1 MIKFELKTPQPGV
14 VFYGNRQRNRQSGTT
29 AVILNIQAD
38 AGVKEVRFTSIKGC
52 SQIKIDLST
61 DSFCPD
67 TETLYIGSDVTNIR
81 IKNNMFPKVTKVV
94 SDSKHFLSGNVLVEV
109 FEDRTYR
116 LKNTFC
122 KMMNGGNIDMKKV
135 NWINDNAFEDCWSAN
150 ITNIEKTVRCDYKAF
165 FSYNGINL
173 LPVVDG
179 AHMMGNIM
187 MTVSNTIPACTTA
200 INRYIDF
207 SGRNVKLTNP
217 GIVNDIY
224 TAHMPKRIYVDNEGI
239 ISPDE
244 IYTAGNTSIENID
257 INPKNKY
264 YTSIDGIVYT
274 ADKKTLIRCPVGKSG
289 KVVIPDGV
297 TTIGRHAFRS
307 CKISEV
313 VIPDSVTEIGISAF
327 TESHIQD
334 FTLGKGMTYI
344 GKYMFSTCK
353 NIKHIHIPSHIKEIM
368 SSAFSAC
375 NAEDIV
381 LDEGV
386 ERIGLNAFEVSTA
399 NDTKITLPPSVKMIG
414 NGALRNI
421 KNVTLTDKIP
431 SGFFTSLYTSD
442 SGADI
447 HVNIGG
453 KQYVLPSQSR
463 FQEIDD
469 YVSFLPINDRLLWQ
483 QYMYINDSD
492 IMKRYKFIM
501 RAYKAV
507 NGDIEEQSKKEMLDM
522 LRDNQKYIINNCCE
536 YKYKA
541 EYFIF
546 MLSLDICTK
555 QTIEKIISFADKTEG
570 LSLKAYALDALNRI
584 DTKTDFEI

>member
-1 MIKFELKTPQPGV
+1 MTKLELKIPQPGV
-14 VFYGNRQRNRQSGTT
+14 TFYGNRRLTT
-29 AVILNIQAD
+29 VTILDIKVED
-38 AGVKEVRFTSIKGC
+38 GVKEVFFESLKDCDAIEV
-52 SQIKIDLST
+52 KIQSDCR
-61 DSFCPD
+61 CPSV
-67 TETLYIGSDVTNIR
+67 ERLYISENVRNIS
-81 IKNNMFPKVTKVV
+81 ISNNTFPNVNRVN
-94 SDSKHFLSGNVLVEV
+94 SDSKYFLSGNVLIEHYDVQ
-109 FEDRTYR
+109 DIYI

-122 KMMNGGNIDMKKV
+122 KKKGENIDLKNV
-135 NWINDNAFEDCWSAN
+135 NRIKDYAFVNCCSGN
-150 ITNIEKTVRCDYKAF
+150 VTNVSEQILCDYKAF
-165 FSYNGINL
+165 YQYKGIYQ

-217 GIVNDIY
+217 GIVSNIY
-224 TAHMPKRIYVDNEGI
+224 PAHMPKRIYVDNERI

-399 NDTKITLPPSVKMIG
+399 NDTKIILPSSVKMIG
-414 NGALRNI
+414 DGALRNI
-421 KNVTLTDKIP
+421 KNVTLTNKIP
-431 SGFFTSLYTSD
+431 PGFFMSLDTYE

-447 HVNIGG
+447 YVKIRG
-453 KQYVLPSQSR
+453 KQYILPSQSH
-463 FQEIDD
+463 FQTIDD
-469 YVSFLPINDRLLWQ
+469 YVMSLPFDDQILWRQ
-483 QYMYINDSD
+483 FKYITEP
-492 IMKRYKFIM
+492 MERYEFIM

-507 NGDIEEQSKKEMLDM
+507 DGDIEEQSKKEMLDM
-522 LRDNQKYIINNCCE
+522 LRDNQKYIINNCCTYRYE
-536 YKYKA
+536 A

-546 MLSLDICTK
+546 MLSLDICTR

-570 LSLKAYALDALNRI
+570 LSLKAYALDALNRM

>member
-1 MIKFELKTPQPGV
+1 MTKLELKIPQPGV
-14 VFYGNRQRNRQSGTT
+14 TFYGNRRLTT
-29 AVILNIQAD
+29 VTILDIKVED
-38 AGVKEVRFTSIKGC
+38 GVKEVFFESLKDCDAIEV
-52 SQIKIDLST
+52 KIQSDCR
-61 DSFCPD
+61 CPSV
-67 TETLYIGSDVTNIR
+67 ERLYISENVRNIS
-81 IKNNMFPKVTKVV
+81 ISNNTFPNVNRVN
-94 SDSKHFLSGNVLVEV
+94 SDSKYFLSGNVLIEHYDVQ
-109 FEDRTYR
+109 DIYI

-122 KMMNGGNIDMKKV
+122 KKKGENIDLKNV
-135 NWINDNAFEDCWSAN
+135 NRIKDYAFVNCCSGN
-150 ITNIEKTVRCDYKAF
+150 VTNVSEQILCDYKAF
-165 FSYNGINL
+165 YQYKGIYQ

-217 GIVNDIY
+217 GIVSNIY
-224 TAHMPKRIYVDNEGI
+224 PAHMPKRIYVDNERI

-399 NDTKITLPPSVKMIG
+399 NDTKIILPSSVKMIG
-414 NGALRNI
+414 DGALRNI
-421 KNVTLTDKIP
+421 KNVTLTNKIP
-431 SGFFTSLYTSD
+431 PGFFISLDTYE

-447 HVNIGG
+447 YVKIRG
-453 KQYVLPSQSR
+453 KQYILPSQSH
-463 FQEIDD
+463 FQTIDD
-469 YVSFLPINDRLLWQ
+469 YVMSLPFDDQILWRQ
-483 QYMYINDSD
+483 FKYITEP
-492 IMKRYKFIM
+492 MERYEFIM

-507 NGDIEEQSKKEMLDM
+507 DGDIEEQSKKEMLDM
-522 LRDNQKYIINNCCE
+522 LRDNQEYIINNYC
-536 YKYKA
+536 KYRYDV
-541 EYFIF
+541 EDFIF

-570 LSLKAYALDALNRI
+570 LSLKAYALDALNRM

>member
-1 MIKFELKTPQPGV
+1 MTKLELKIPQPGV
-14 VFYGNRQRNRQSGTT
+14 TFYGNRRLTT
-29 AVILNIQAD
+29 VTILDIKVD
-38 AGVKEVRFTSIKGC
+38 DGVKEVFFEGLKDCDAIEV
-52 SQIKIDLST
+52 KIQSDCR
-61 DSFCPD
+61 CPSV
-67 TETLYIGSDVTNIR
+67 ERLYISENVRNIS
-81 IKNNMFPKVTKVV
+81 ISNNTFPNVNRVN
-94 SDSKHFLSGNVLVEV
+94 SDSKYFLSGNVLIEHYDVQ
-109 FEDRTYR
+109 DIYI

-122 KMMNGGNIDMKKV
+122 KKKGENIDLKNV
-135 NWINDNAFEDCWSAN
+135 NRIKDYAFMNCCSDNV
-150 ITNIEKTVRCDYKAF
+150 TNIGKTVRCDYKAF
-165 FSYNGINL
+165 FNYNGINL

-217 GIVNDIY
+217 GIVSNIY
-224 TAHMPKRIYVDNEGI
+224 PAHMPKRIYVDNERI

-399 NDTKITLPPSVKMIG
+399 NDTKIILPSSVKMIG
-414 NGALRNI
+414 DGALRNI
-421 KNVTLTDKIP
+421 KNVTLTNKIP
-431 SGFFTSLYTSD
+431 PGFFMSLDTYE

-447 HVNIGG
+447 YVKIRG
-453 KQYVLPSQSR
+453 KQYILPSQSH
-463 FQEIDD
+463 FQTIDD
-469 YVSFLPINDRLLWQ
+469 YVMSLPFDDQILWRQ
-483 QYMYINDSD
+483 FKYITEP
-492 IMKRYKFIM
+492 MERYEFIM

-507 NGDIEEQSKKEMLDM
+507 DGDIEEQSKKEMLDM
-522 LRDNQKYIINNCCE
+522 LRDNQEYIINNYC
-536 YKYKA
+536 KYRYDV
-541 EYFIF
+541 EDFIF

-555 QTIEKIISFADKTEG
+555 QTIEKIISLADKTEG
-570 LSLKAYALDALNRI
+570 LSLKAYALDALNRM

>member
-1 MIKFELKTPQPGV
+1 MTKLELKIPQPGV
-14 VFYGNRQRNRQSGTT
+14 TFYGNRRLTT
-29 AVILNIQAD
+29 VTILDIKVD
-38 AGVKEVRFTSIKGC
+38 DGVKEVFFEGLKDCDAIEV
-52 SQIKIDLST
+52 KIQSDCR
-61 DSFCPD
+61 CPSV
-67 TETLYIGSDVTNIR
+67 ERLYISENVRNIS
-81 IKNNMFPKVTKVV
+81 ISNNTFPNVNRVN
-94 SDSKHFLSGNVLVEV
+94 SDSKYFLSGNVLIEHYDVQ
-109 FEDRTYR
+109 DIYI

-122 KMMNGGNIDMKKV
+122 KKKGENIDLKNV
-135 NWINDNAFEDCWSAN
+135 NRIKDYAFVNCCSGN
-150 ITNIEKTVRCDYKAF
+150 ITNIEKTIRCDYKAF
-165 FSYNGINL
+165 SNYNGINL

-217 GIVNDIY
+217 GIVSNIY
-224 TAHMPKRIYVDNEGI
+224 PAHMPKRIYVDNERI

-381 LDEGV
+381 LNEGV

-399 NDTKITLPPSVKMIG
+399 NDTKIILPSSVKMIG
-414 NGALRNI
+414 DGALRNI
-421 KNVTLTDKIP
+421 KNVTLTNKIP
-431 SGFFTSLYTSD
+431 PGFFMSLDTYE

-447 HVNIGG
+447 YVKIRG
-453 KQYVLPSQSR
+453 KQYILPSQSH
-463 FQEIDD
+463 FQTIDD
-469 YVSFLPINDRLLWQ
+469 YVMSLPFDDQILWRQ
-483 QYMYINDSD
+483 FKYITEP
-492 IMKRYKFIM
+492 MERYEFIM

-507 NGDIEEQSKKEMLDM
+507 DGDIEEQSKKEMLDM
-522 LRDNQKYIINNCCE
+522 LRDNQEYIINNYC
-536 YKYKA
+536 KYRYDV
-541 EYFIF
+541 EDFIF

-570 LSLKAYALDALNRI
+570 LSLKAYALDALNRM

>member
-1 MIKFELKTPQPGV
+1 MTKLELKIPQPGV
-14 VFYGNRQRNRQSGTT
+14 TFYGNRRLTT
-29 AVILNIQAD
+29 VTILDIKVD
-38 AGVKEVRFTSIKGC
+38 DGVKEVFFEGLKDCDTIEV
-52 SQIKIDLST
+52 KIQSDCR
-61 DSFCPD
+61 CPSV
-67 TETLYIGSDVTNIR
+67 ERLYISENVRNIS
-81 IKNNMFPKVTKVV
+81 ISNNTFPNVNRVN
-94 SDSKHFLSGNVLVEV
+94 SDSKYFLSGNVLIEHYDVQ
-109 FEDRTYR
+109 DIYI

-122 KMMNGGNIDMKKV
+122 KKKGENIDLKNV
-135 NWINDNAFEDCWSAN
+135 NRIKDYAFVNCCSGN
-150 ITNIEKTVRCDYKAF
+150 VTNVSEQILCDYKAF
-165 FSYNGINL
+165 YQYKGIYQ

-217 GIVNDIY
+217 GIVSNIY
-224 TAHMPKRIYVDNEGI
+224 PAHMPKRIYVDNERI

-399 NDTKITLPPSVKMIG
+399 NDTKIILPSSVKMIG
-414 NGALRNI
+414 DGALRNI
-421 KNVTLTDKIP
+421 KNVTLTNKIP
-431 SGFFTSLYTSD
+431 PGFFMSLDTYE

-447 HVNIGG
+447 YVKIRG
-453 KQYVLPSQSR
+453 KQYILPSQSH
-463 FQEIDD
+463 FQTIDD
-469 YVSFLPINDRLLWQ
+469 YVMSLPFDDQILWRQ
-483 QYMYINDSD
+483 FKYITEP
-492 IMKRYKFIM
+492 MERYEFIM

-507 NGDIEEQSKKEMLDM
+507 DGDIEEQSKKEMLDM

-570 LSLKAYALDALNRI
+570 LSLKAYALDALNRM

>member
-1 MIKFELKTPQPGV
+1 MTKLELKIPQPGV
-14 VFYGNRQRNRQSGTT
+14 TFYDNRRLTT
-29 AVILNIQAD
+29 VTILDIKVD
-38 AGVKEVRFTSIKGC
+38 DGVKEVSFEGLKDCDVIEV
-52 SQIKIDLST
+52 KIQSDCR
-61 DSFCPD
+61 CPNV
-67 TETLYIGSDVTNIR
+67 ERLYISENVRNIS
-81 IKNNMFPKVTKVV
+81 ISNNTFPNVNRVN
-94 SDSKHFLSGNVLVEV
+94 SDSKYFLSGNVLIEHYDVQ
-109 FEDRTYR
+109 DIYI

-122 KMMNGGNIDMKKV
+122 KKKGENIDLKNV
-135 NWINDNAFEDCWSAN
+135 NRIKDNAFEDCWSAN

-165 FSYNGINL
+165 FNYNGINL

-217 GIVNDIY
+217 GIVSNIY
-224 TAHMPKRIYVDNEGI
+224 PAHMPKRIYVDNEGI

-399 NDTKITLPPSVKMIG
+399 NDTKIILPSSVKMIG
-414 NGALRNI
+414 DGALRNI
-421 KNVTLTDKIP
+421 KNVTLTNKIP
-431 SGFFTSLYTSD
+431 PGFFMSLDTYE

-447 HVNIGG
+447 YVKIRG
-453 KQYVLPSQSR
+453 KQYILPSQSH
-463 FQEIDD
+463 FQAIDD
-469 YVSFLPINDRLLWQ
+469 YVMSLPFDDQILWRQ
-483 QYMYINDSD
+483 FKYITEP
-492 IMKRYKFIM
+492 MERYEFIM

-507 NGDIEEQSKKEMLDM
+507 DGDIEEQSKKEMLDM
-522 LRDNQKYIINNCCE
+522 LRDNQKYIISNCCTYRYE
-536 YKYKA
+536 A

-570 LSLKAYALDALNRI
+570 LSLKAYALDALNRM

>member
-1 MIKFELKTPQPGV
+1 MTKLELKIPQPGV
-14 VFYGNRQRNRQSGTT
+14 TFYGNRRLTT
-29 AVILNIQAD
+29 VTILDIKVD
-38 AGVKEVRFTSIKGC
+38 DGVKEVFFEGFKDCDAIEV
-52 SQIKIDLST
+52 KIQSDCR
-61 DSFCPD
+61 CPSV
-67 TETLYIGSDVTNIR
+67 ERLYISENVRNIS
-81 IKNNMFPKVTKVV
+81 ISNNTFPNVNRVN
-94 SDSKHFLSGNVLVEV
+94 SDSKYFLSGNVLIEHYDVQ
-109 FEDRTYR
+109 DIYI

-122 KMMNGGNIDMKKV
+122 KKKGENIDLKNV
-135 NWINDNAFEDCWSAN
+135 NRIKDYAFVNCCSGN
-150 ITNIEKTVRCDYKAF
+150 VTNVSEQILCDYKAF
-165 FSYNGINL
+165 YQYKGIYQ

-217 GIVNDIY
+217 GIVSNIHP
-224 TAHMPKRIYVDNEGI
+224 AHMPKRIYVDNERI

-399 NDTKITLPPSVKMIG
+399 NDTKIILPSSVKMIG
-414 NGALRNI
+414 DGALRNI
-421 KNVTLTDKIP
+421 KNVTLTNKIP
-431 SGFFTSLYTSD
+431 PGFFMSLDTYE

-447 HVNIGG
+447 YVKIRG
-453 KQYVLPSQSR
+453 KQYILPSQSH
-463 FQEIDD
+463 FQTIDD
-469 YVSFLPINDRLLWQ
+469 YVMSLPFDDQILWRQ
-483 QYMYINDSD
+483 FKYITEP
-492 IMKRYKFIM
+492 MERYEFIM

-507 NGDIEEQSKKEMLDM
+507 DGDIEEQSKKEMLDM
-522 LRDNQKYIINNCCE
+522 LRDNQKYIISNCCTYRYE
-536 YKYKA
+536 A

-546 MLSLDICTK
+546 MLSLDICTR

-570 LSLKAYALDALNRI
+570 LSLKAYALDALNRM

>member
-1 MIKFELKTPQPGV
+1 
-14 VFYGNRQRNRQSGTT
+14 
-29 AVILNIQAD
+29 
-38 AGVKEVRFTSIKGC
+38 
-52 SQIKIDLST
+52 
-61 DSFCPD
+61 
-67 TETLYIGSDVTNIR
+67 
-81 IKNNMFPKVTKVV
+81 
-94 SDSKHFLSGNVLVEV
+94 
-109 FEDRTYR
+109 
-116 LKNTFC
+116 
-122 KMMNGGNIDMKKV
+122 MN
-135 NWINDNAFEDCWSAN
+135 CWSAN
-150 ITNIEKTVRCDYKAF
+150 ITNIGKTVRCDYKAF
-165 FSYNGINL
+165 FNYNGINL

-217 GIVNDIY
+217 GIVSNIY
-224 TAHMPKRIYVDNEGI
+224 PAHMPKRIYVDNERI

-399 NDTKITLPPSVKMIG
+399 NDTKIILPSSVKMIG
-414 NGALRNI
+414 DGALRNI
-421 KNVTLTDKIP
+421 KNVTLTNKIP
-431 SGFFTSLYTSD
+431 PGFFMSLDTYE

-447 HVNIGG
+447 YVKIRG
-453 KQYVLPSQSR
+453 KQYILPSQSH
-463 FQEIDD
+463 FQTIDD
-469 YVSFLPINDRLLWQ
+469 YVMSLPFDDQILWRQ
-483 QYMYINDSD
+483 FKYITEP
-492 IMKRYKFIM
+492 MERYEFIM

-507 NGDIEEQSKKEMLDM
+507 DGDIEEQSKKEMLDM
-522 LRDNQKYIINNCCE
+522 LRDNQEYIINNYC
-536 YKYKA
+536 KYRYDV
-541 EYFIF
+541 EDFIF

-570 LSLKAYALDALNRI
+570 LSLKAYALYALNRM

>member
-1 MIKFELKTPQPGV
+1 MTKLELKIPQPGV
-14 VFYGNRQRNRQSGTT
+14 TFYGNRRLTT
-29 AVILNIQAD
+29 VTILDIKVD
-38 AGVKEVRFTSIKGC
+38 DGVKEVFFEGLKDCDVIEV
-52 SQIKIDLST
+52 KIQSDCR
-61 DSFCPD
+61 CPSV
-67 TETLYIGSDVTNIR
+67 ERLYISENVRNIS
-81 IKNNMFPKVTKVV
+81 ISNNTFPNVNRVN
-94 SDSKHFLSGNVLVEV
+94 SDSKYFLSGNVLIEHDDVQ
-109 FEDRTYR
+109 DIYI

-122 KMMNGGNIDMKKV
+122 KKKGENIDLKNV
-135 NWINDNAFEDCWSAN
+135 NRIKDYAFVNCCSGN
-150 ITNIEKTVRCDYKAF
+150 VTNVSEQILCDYKAF
-165 FSYNGINL
+165 YQYKGIYQ

-217 GIVNDIY
+217 GIVSNIY
-224 TAHMPKRIYVDNEGI
+224 PAHMPKRIYVDNERI

-399 NDTKITLPPSVKMIG
+399 NDTKIILPSSVKMIG
-414 NGALRNI
+414 DGALRNI
-421 KNVTLTDKIP
+421 KNVTLTNKIP
-431 SGFFTSLYTSD
+431 PGFFMSLDTYE

-447 HVNIGG
+447 YVKIRG
-453 KQYVLPSQSR
+453 KQYILPSQSH
-463 FQEIDD
+463 FQTIDD
-469 YVSFLPINDRLLWQ
+469 YVMYLPFDDQILWRQ
-483 QYMYINDSD
+483 FKYITEP
-492 IMKRYKFIM
+492 MERYEFIM

-507 NGDIEEQSKKEMLDM
+507 DGDIEEQSKKEMLDM
-522 LRDNQKYIINNCCE
+522 LRDNQEYIINNYC
-536 YKYKA
+536 KYRYDV
-541 EYFIF
+541 EDFIF

-570 LSLKAYALDALNRI
+570 LSLKAYALDALNRM

>member
-1 MIKFELKTPQPGV
+1 MTKLELKIPQPGV
-14 VFYGNRQRNRQSGTT
+14 TFYGNRRLTT
-29 AVILNIQAD
+29 VTILDIKVED
-38 AGVKEVRFTSIKGC
+38 GVKEVFFESLKDCDAIEV
-52 SQIKIDLST
+52 KIQSDCR
-61 DSFCPD
+61 CPSV
-67 TETLYIGSDVTNIR
+67 ERLYISENVRNIS
-81 IKNNMFPKVTKVV
+81 ISNNTFPNVNRVN
-94 SDSKHFLSGNVLVEV
+94 SDSKYFLSGNVLIEHYDVQ
-109 FEDRTYR
+109 DIYI

-122 KMMNGGNIDMKKV
+122 KKKGENIDLKNV
-135 NWINDNAFEDCWSAN
+135 NRIKDYAFVNCCSGN
-150 ITNIEKTVRCDYKAF
+150 VTNVSEQILCDYKAF
-165 FSYNGINL
+165 YQYKGIYQ

-217 GIVNDIY
+217 GIVSNIY
-224 TAHMPKRIYVDNEGI
+224 PAHMPKRIYVDNERI

-274 ADKKTLIRCPVGKSG
+274 VDKKTLIRCPVGKSG

-399 NDTKITLPPSVKMIG
+399 NDTKIILPSSVKMIG
-414 NGALRNI
+414 DGALRNI
-421 KNVTLTDKIP
+421 KNVTLTNKIP
-431 SGFFTSLYTSD
+431 PGFFMSLDTYE

-447 HVNIGG
+447 YVKIRG
-453 KQYVLPSQSR
+453 KQYILPSQSH
-463 FQEIDD
+463 FQTIDD
-469 YVSFLPINDRLLWQ
+469 YVMSLPFDDQILWRQ
-483 QYMYINDSD
+483 FKYITEP
-492 IMKRYKFIM
+492 MERYEFIM

-507 NGDIEEQSKKEMLDM
+507 DGDIEEQSKKEMLDM
-522 LRDNQKYIINNCCE
+522 LRDNQEYIINNYCE
-536 YKYKA
+536 YRYDV
-541 EYFIF
+541 EDFIF

-570 LSLKAYALDALNRI
+570 LSLKAYALDALNRM

>member
-1 MIKFELKTPQPGV
+1 MTKLELKIPQPGV
-14 VFYGNRQRNRQSGTT
+14 TFYGNRRLTT
-29 AVILNIQAD
+29 VTILDIKVED
-38 AGVKEVRFTSIKGC
+38 GVKEVFFESLKDCDAIEV
-52 SQIKIDLST
+52 KIQSDCR
-61 DSFCPD
+61 CPSV
-67 TETLYIGSDVTNIR
+67 ERLYISENVRNIS
-81 IKNNMFPKVTKVV
+81 ISNNTFPNVNRVN
-94 SDSKHFLSGNVLVEV
+94 SDSKYFLSGNVLIEHYDVQ
-109 FEDRTYR
+109 DIYI

-122 KMMNGGNIDMKKV
+122 KKKGENIDLKNV
-135 NWINDNAFEDCWSAN
+135 NRIKDYAFVNCCSGN
-150 ITNIEKTVRCDYKAF
+150 VTNVSEQILCDYKAF
-165 FSYNGINL
+165 YQYKGIYQ

-217 GIVNDIY
+217 GIVSNIY
-224 TAHMPKRIYVDNEGI
+224 PAHMPKRIYVDNERI

-399 NDTKITLPPSVKMIG
+399 NDTKIILPSSVKMIG
-414 NGALRNI
+414 DGALRNI
-421 KNVTLTDKIP
+421 KNVTLTNKIP
-431 SGFFTSLYTSD
+431 PGFFMSLDTYE

-447 HVNIGG
+447 YVKIRG
-453 KQYVLPSQSR
+453 KQYILPSQSH
-463 FQEIDD
+463 FQTIDD
-469 YVSFLPINDRLLWQ
+469 YVMSLPFDDQILWRQ
-483 QYMYINDSD
+483 FKYITEP
-492 IMKRYKFIM
+492 MERYEFIM

-522 LRDNQKYIINNCCE
+522 LRDNQEYIINNYC
-536 YKYKA
+536 KYRYDV
-541 EYFIF
+541 EDFIF

-570 LSLKAYALDALNRI
+570 LSLKAYALDALNRM

>member
-1 MIKFELKTPQPGV
+1 MTKLELKIPQPGV
-14 VFYGNRQRNRQSGTT
+14 TFYGNRRLTT
-29 AVILNIQAD
+29 VTILDIKVED
-38 AGVKEVRFTSIKGC
+38 GVKEVFFESLKDCDAIEV
-52 SQIKIDLST
+52 KIQSDCR
-61 DSFCPD
+61 CPSV
-67 TETLYIGSDVTNIR
+67 ERLYISENVRNIS
-81 IKNNMFPKVTKVV
+81 ISNNTFPNVNRVN
-94 SDSKHFLSGNVLVEV
+94 SDSKYFLSGNVLIEHYDVQ
-109 FEDRTYR
+109 DIYI

-122 KMMNGGNIDMKKV
+122 KKKGENIDLKNV
-135 NWINDNAFEDCWSAN
+135 NRIKDYAFVNCCSGN
-150 ITNIEKTVRCDYKAF
+150 VTNVSEQILCDYKAF
-165 FSYNGINL
+165 YQYKGIYQ

-217 GIVNDIY
+217 GIVSNIY
-224 TAHMPKRIYVDNEGI
+224 PAHMPKRIYVDNERI

-399 NDTKITLPPSVKMIG
+399 NDTKIILPSSVKMIG
-414 NGALRNI
+414 DGALRNI
-421 KNVTLTDKIP
+421 KNVTLTNKIP
-431 SGFFTSLYTSD
+431 PGFFMSLDTYE

-447 HVNIGG
+447 YVKIRG
-453 KQYVLPSQSR
+453 KQYILPSQSH
-463 FQEIDD
+463 FQTIDD
-469 YVSFLPINDRLLWQ
+469 YVMSLPFDDQILWRQ
-483 QYMYINDSD
+483 FKYITEP
-492 IMKRYKFIM
+492 MKRYEFIM

-507 NGDIEEQSKKEMLDM
+507 DGDIEEQSKKEMLDM
-522 LRDNQKYIINNCCE
+522 LRDNQEYIINNYC
-536 YKYKA
+536 KYRYDV
-541 EYFIF
+541 EDFIF

-570 LSLKAYALDALNRI
+570 LSLKAYALDALNRM

>member
-1 MIKFELKTPQPGV
+1 MTKLELKIPQPGV
-14 VFYGNRQRNRQSGTT
+14 TFYGNRRLTT
-29 AVILNIQAD
+29 VTILDIKVD
-38 AGVKEVRFTSIKGC
+38 DGVKEVFFEGLKDCDAIEV
-52 SQIKIDLST
+52 KIQSDCR
-61 DSFCPD
+61 CPSV
-67 TETLYIGSDVTNIR
+67 ERLYISENVRNIS
-81 IKNNMFPKVTKVV
+81 ISNNTFPNVNRVN
-94 SDSKHFLSGNVLVEV
+94 SDSKYFLSGNVLIEHYDVQ
-109 FEDRTYR
+109 DIYI

-122 KMMNGGNIDMKKV
+122 KKKGENIDLKNV
-135 NWINDNAFEDCWSAN
+135 NRIKDYAFMNCCSGN
-150 ITNIEKTVRCDYKAF
+150 VTNIGKTVRCDYKAF
-165 FSYNGINL
+165 FNYNGINL

-217 GIVNDIY
+217 GIVSNIY
-224 TAHMPKRIYVDNEGI
+224 PAHMPKRIYVDNERI

-399 NDTKITLPPSVKMIG
+399 NDTKIILPSSVKMIG
-414 NGALRNI
+414 DGALRNI
-421 KNVTLTDKIP
+421 KNVTLTNKIP
-431 SGFFTSLYTSD
+431 PGFFMSLDTYE

-447 HVNIGG
+447 YVKIRG
-453 KQYVLPSQSR
+453 KQYILPSQSH
-463 FQEIDD
+463 FQTIDD
-469 YVSFLPINDRLLWQ
+469 YVMSLPFDDQILWRQ
-483 QYMYINDSD
+483 FKYITEP
-492 IMKRYKFIM
+492 MERYEFIM

-507 NGDIEEQSKKEMLDM
+507 DGDIEEQSKKEMLDM
-522 LRDNQKYIINNCCE
+522 LRDNQEYIINNYC
-536 YKYKA
+536 KYRYDV
-541 EYFIF
+541 EDFIF
-546 MLSLDICTK
+546 MLSLDICTR

-570 LSLKAYALDALNRI
+570 LSLKAYALDALNRM

>member
-1 MIKFELKTPQPGV
+1 MFFEGLKDCDV
-14 VFYGNRQRNRQSGTT
+14 IEVKIQS
-29 AVILNIQAD
+29 D
-38 AGVKEVRFTSIKGC
+38 CR
-52 SQIKIDLST
+52 
-61 DSFCPD
+61 CPNV
-67 TETLYIGSDVTNIR
+67 ERLYISENVRNIS
-81 IKNNMFPKVTKVV
+81 ISNNTFPNVNRVN
-94 SDSKHFLSGNVLVEV
+94 SDSKYFLSGNVLIEHYDVQ
-109 FEDRTYR
+109 DIYI

-122 KMMNGGNIDMKKV
+122 KKKGENIDLKNV
-135 NWINDNAFEDCWSAN
+135 NRIKDYAFVNCCSGN
-150 ITNIEKTVRCDYKAF
+150 VTNVSEQILCDYKAF
-165 FSYNGINL
+165 YQYKGIYQ

-217 GIVNDIY
+217 GIVSNIHP
-224 TAHMPKRIYVDNEGI
+224 AHMPKRIYVDNERI

-399 NDTKITLPPSVKMIG
+399 NDTKIILPSSVKMIG
-414 NGALRNI
+414 DGALRNI
-421 KNVTLTDKIP
+421 KNVTLTNKIP
-431 SGFFTSLYTSD
+431 PGFFMSLDTYE

-447 HVNIGG
+447 YVKIRG
-453 KQYVLPSQSR
+453 KQYILPSQSH
-463 FQEIDD
+463 FQTIDD
-469 YVSFLPINDRLLWQ
+469 YVMSLPFDDQILWRQ
-483 QYMYINDSD
+483 FKYITEP
-492 IMKRYKFIM
+492 MERYEFIM

-507 NGDIEEQSKKEMLDM
+507 DGDIEEQSKKEMLDM
-522 LRDNQKYIINNCCE
+522 LRDNQKYIISNCCTYRYE
-536 YKYKA
+536 AK
-541 EYFIF
+541 YFIF
-546 MLSLDICTK
+546 MLSLDICTR

-570 LSLKAYALDALNRI
+570 LSLKAYALDALNRM

>member
-1 MIKFELKTPQPGV
+1 MTKLELKIPQPGV
-14 VFYGNRQRNRQSGTT
+14 TFYGNRRLTT
-29 AVILNIQAD
+29 VTILDIKVED
-38 AGVKEVRFTSIKGC
+38 GVKEVFFESLKDCDAIEV
-52 SQIKIDLST
+52 KIQSDCR
-61 DSFCPD
+61 CPSV
-67 TETLYIGSDVTNIR
+67 ERLYISENVRNIS
-81 IKNNMFPKVTKVV
+81 ISNNTFPNVNRVN
-94 SDSKHFLSGNVLVEV
+94 SDSKYFLSGNVLIEHYDVQ
-109 FEDRTYR
+109 DIYI

-122 KMMNGGNIDMKKV
+122 KKKGENIDLKNV
-135 NWINDNAFEDCWSAN
+135 NRIKDYAFVNCCSGN
-150 ITNIEKTVRCDYKAF
+150 VTNVSEQILCDYKAF
-165 FSYNGINL
+165 YQYKGIYQ

-207 SGRNVKLTNP
+207 SGRNVKLTNH
-217 GIVNDIY
+217 GIVSNIY
-224 TAHMPKRIYVDNEGI
+224 PAHMPKRIYVDNERI

-399 NDTKITLPPSVKMIG
+399 NDTKIILPSSVKMIG
-414 NGALRNI
+414 DGALRNI
-421 KNVTLTDKIP
+421 KNVTLTNKIP
-431 SGFFTSLYTSD
+431 PGFFMSLDTYE

-447 HVNIGG
+447 YVKIRG
-453 KQYVLPSQSR
+453 KQYILPSQSH
-463 FQEIDD
+463 FQTIDD
-469 YVSFLPINDRLLWQ
+469 YVMSLPFDDQILWRQ
-483 QYMYINDSD
+483 FKYITEP
-492 IMKRYKFIM
+492 MERYEFIM

-507 NGDIEEQSKKEMLDM
+507 DGDIEEQSKKEMLDM
-522 LRDNQKYIINNCCE
+522 LRDNQEYIINNYC
-536 YKYKA
+536 KYRYDV
-541 EYFIF
+541 EDFIF

-570 LSLKAYALDALNRI
+570 LSLKAYALDALNRM

>member
-1 MIKFELKTPQPGV
+1 MTKLELKIPQPGV
-14 VFYGNRQRNRQSGTT
+14 TFYGNRRLTT
-29 AVILNIQAD
+29 VTILDIKVD
-38 AGVKEVRFTSIKGC
+38 DGVKEVFFEGLKDCDAIEV
-52 SQIKIDLST
+52 KIQSDCR
-61 DSFCPD
+61 CPSV
-67 TETLYIGSDVTNIR
+67 ERLYISENVRNIS
-81 IKNNMFPKVTKVV
+81 ISNNTFPNVNRVN
-94 SDSKHFLSGNVLVEV
+94 SDSKYFLSGNVLIEHYDVQ
-109 FEDRTYR
+109 DIYI

-122 KMMNGGNIDMKKV
+122 KKKGENIDLKNV
-135 NWINDNAFEDCWSAN
+135 NRIKDYAFVNCCSGN
-150 ITNIEKTVRCDYKAF
+150 VTNVSEQILCDYKAF
-165 FSYNGINL
+165 YQYKGIYQ

-217 GIVNDIY
+217 GIVSNIHP
-224 TAHMPKRIYVDNEGI
+224 AHMPKRIYVDNERI

-399 NDTKITLPPSVKMIG
+399 NDTKIILPSSVKMIG
-414 NGALRNI
+414 DGALRNI
-421 KNVTLTDKIP
+421 KNVTLTNKIP
-431 SGFFTSLYTSD
+431 PGFFMSLDMYE

-447 HVNIGG
+447 YVKIRG
-453 KQYVLPSQSR
+453 KQYILPSQSH
-463 FQEIDD
+463 FQTIDD
-469 YVSFLPINDRLLWQ
+469 YVMSLPFDDQILWRQ
-483 QYMYINDSD
+483 FKYITEP
-492 IMKRYKFIM
+492 MERYEFIM

-507 NGDIEEQSKKEMLDM
+507 DGDIEEQSKKEMLDM
-522 LRDNQKYIINNCCE
+522 LRDNQKYIISNCCTYRYE
-536 YKYKA
+536 A

-546 MLSLDICTK
+546 MLSLDICTR

-570 LSLKAYALDALNRI
+570 LLLKAYALDALNRM

>member
-1 MIKFELKTPQPGV
+1 MTKLELKIPQPGV
-14 VFYGNRQRNRQSGTT
+14 TFYGNRRLTT
-29 AVILNIQAD
+29 VTILDIKVED
-38 AGVKEVRFTSIKGC
+38 GVKEVFFESLKDCDAIEV
-52 SQIKIDLST
+52 KIQSDCR
-61 DSFCPD
+61 CPSV
-67 TETLYIGSDVTNIR
+67 ERLYISENVRNIS
-81 IKNNMFPKVTKVV
+81 ISNNTFPNVNRVN
-94 SDSKHFLSGNVLVEV
+94 SDSKYFLSGNVLIEHYDVQ
-109 FEDRTYR
+109 DIYI

-122 KMMNGGNIDMKKV
+122 KKKGENIDLKNV
-135 NWINDNAFEDCWSAN
+135 NRIKDYAFVNCCSGN
-150 ITNIEKTVRCDYKAF
+150 VTNVSEQILCDYKAF
-165 FSYNGINL
+165 FNYNGINL

-217 GIVNDIY
+217 GIVSNIY
-224 TAHMPKRIYVDNEGI
+224 PAHMPKRIYVDNERI

-399 NDTKITLPPSVKMIG
+399 NDTKIILPSSVKMIG
-414 NGALRNI
+414 DGALRNI
-421 KNVTLTDKIP
+421 KNVTLTNKIP
-431 SGFFTSLYTSD
+431 PGFFMSLDTYE

-447 HVNIGG
+447 YVKIRG
-453 KQYVLPSQSR
+453 KQYILPSQSH
-463 FQEIDD
+463 FQTIDD
-469 YVSFLPINDRLLWQ
+469 YVMSLPFDDQILWRQ
-483 QYMYINDSD
+483 FKYITEP
-492 IMKRYKFIM
+492 MERYEFIM

-507 NGDIEEQSKKEMLDM
+507 DGNIEEQSKKEMLDM
-522 LRDNQKYIINNCCE
+522 LRDNQEYIINNYC
-536 YKYKA
+536 KYRYEV

-570 LSLKAYALDALNRI
+570 LSLKAYALDALNRM

>member
-1 MIKFELKTPQPGV
+1 MIKFELETPQPGV

-52 SQIKIDLST
+52 SQIKIDLNT

-122 KMMNGGNIDMKKV
+122 KMTNGGNIDMKKV

-150 ITNIEKTVRCDYKAF
+150 ITNIEKTVQCDYKAF
-165 FSYNGINL
+165 FNYNGINL

-217 GIVNDIY
+217 GIVSNIY
-224 TAHMPKRIYVDNEGI
+224 PAHMPKRIYVDNERI

-289 KVVIPDGV
+289 KVIIPDGV

-386 ERIGLNAFEVSTA
+386 ERIGLNAFEMSTA
-399 NDTKITLPPSVKMIG
+399 NDTKIILPSSVKMIG
-414 NGALRNI
+414 DGALRNI
-421 KNVTLTDKIP
+421 KNVTLTNKIP
-431 SGFFTSLYTSD
+431 PGFFMSLDTYE

-447 HVNIGG
+447 YVKIRG
-453 KQYVLPSQSR
+453 KQYILPSQSH
-463 FQEIDD
+463 FQTIDD
-469 YVSFLPINDRLLWQ
+469 YVMSLPFDDQILWRQ
-483 QYMYINDSD
+483 FKYITEP
-492 IMKRYKFIM
+492 MERYEFIM

-507 NGDIEEQSKKEMLDM
+507 DGDIEEQSKKEMLDM
-522 LRDNQKYIINNCCE
+522 LRDNQEYIINNYC
-536 YKYKA
+536 KYRYEV

-546 MLSLDICTK
+546 MLSLDICTR

-570 LSLKAYALDALNRI
+570 LSLKAYALDALNRM

>member
-1 MIKFELKTPQPGV
+1 MTKLELKIPQPGV
-14 VFYGNRQRNRQSGTT
+14 TFYGNRRLTT
-29 AVILNIQAD
+29 VTILDIKVED
-38 AGVKEVRFTSIKGC
+38 GVKEVFFESLKDCDAIEV
-52 SQIKIDLST
+52 KIQSDCR
-61 DSFCPD
+61 CPSV
-67 TETLYIGSDVTNIR
+67 ERLYISENVRNIS
-81 IKNNMFPKVTKVV
+81 ISNNTFPNVNRVN
-94 SDSKHFLSGNVLVEV
+94 SDSKYFLSGNVLIEHYDVQ
-109 FEDRTYR
+109 DIYI

-122 KMMNGGNIDMKKV
+122 KKKGENIDLKNV
-135 NWINDNAFEDCWSAN
+135 NRIKDYAFVNCCSGN
-150 ITNIEKTVRCDYKAF
+150 VTNIGKAVRCDYKAF
-165 FSYNGINL
+165 FNYNGINL

-217 GIVNDIY
+217 GIVSNIY
-224 TAHMPKRIYVDNEGI
+224 PAHMPKRIYVDNERI

-399 NDTKITLPPSVKMIG
+399 NDTKIILPSSVKMIG
-414 NGALRNI
+414 DGALRNI
-421 KNVTLTDKIP
+421 KNVTLTNKIP
-431 SGFFTSLYTSD
+431 PGFFMSLDTYE

-447 HVNIGG
+447 YVKIRG
-453 KQYVLPSQSR
+453 KQYILPSQSH
-463 FQEIDD
+463 FQTIDD
-469 YVSFLPINDRLLWQ
+469 YVMSLPFDDQILWRQ
-483 QYMYINDSD
+483 FKYITEP
-492 IMKRYKFIM
+492 MERYEFIM

-507 NGDIEEQSKKEMLDM
+507 DGNIEEQSKKEMLDM
-522 LRDNQKYIINNCCE
+522 LRDNQEYIINNYC
-536 YKYKA
+536 KYRYEV

-570 LSLKAYALDALNRI
+570 LSLKAYALDALNRM

>member
-1 MIKFELKTPQPGV
+1 MTKLELKIPQPGV
-14 VFYGNRQRNRQSGTT
+14 TFYGNRRLTT
-29 AVILNIQAD
+29 VTILDIKVED
-38 AGVKEVRFTSIKGC
+38 GVKEVFFESLKDCDAIEV
-52 SQIKIDLST
+52 KIQSDCR
-61 DSFCPD
+61 CPSV
-67 TETLYIGSDVTNIR
+67 ERLYISENVRNIS
-81 IKNNMFPKVTKVV
+81 ISNNTFPNVNRVN
-94 SDSKHFLSGNVLVEV
+94 SDSKYFLSGNVLIEHYDVQ
-109 FEDRTYR
+109 DIYI

-122 KMMNGGNIDMKKV
+122 KKKGENIDLKNV
-135 NWINDNAFEDCWSAN
+135 NRIKDYAFVNCCSGN
-150 ITNIEKTVRCDYKAF
+150 VTNVSEQILCDYKAF
-165 FSYNGINL
+165 YQYKGIYQ

-217 GIVNDIY
+217 GIVSNIY
-224 TAHMPKRIYVDNEGI
+224 PAHMPKRIYVDNERI

-399 NDTKITLPPSVKMIG
+399 NDTKIILPSSVKMIG
-414 NGALRNI
+414 DGALRNI
-421 KNVTLTDKIP
+421 KNVTLTNKIP
-431 SGFFTSLYTSD
+431 PGFFMSLDTYE

-447 HVNIGG
+447 YVKIRG
-453 KQYVLPSQSR
+453 KQYILPSQSH
-463 FQEIDD
+463 FQTIDD
-469 YVSFLPINDRLLWQ
+469 YVMSLPFDDQILWRQ
-483 QYMYINDSD
+483 FKYITEP
-492 IMKRYKFIM
+492 MERYEFIM

-507 NGDIEEQSKKEMLDM
+507 DGDIEEQSKKEMLDM
-522 LRDNQKYIINNCCE
+522 LRDNQEYIINNYC
-536 YKYKA
+536 KYRYDV
-541 EYFIF
+541 EDFIF

-555 QTIEKIISFADKTEG
+555 QTIEKIISFADKTED
-570 LSLKAYALDALNRI
+570 LSLKAYALDALNRM

>member
-1 MIKFELKTPQPGV
+1 MTKLELKIPQPGV
-14 VFYGNRQRNRQSGTT
+14 TFYGNRRLTT
-29 AVILNIQAD
+29 VTILDIKVD
-38 AGVKEVRFTSIKGC
+38 DGVKEVFFEGLKDCDVIEV
-52 SQIKIDLST
+52 KIQSDCR
-61 DSFCPD
+61 CPSV
-67 TETLYIGSDVTNIR
+67 ERLYISENVRNIS
-81 IKNNMFPKVTKVV
+81 ISNNTFPNVNRVV
-94 SDSKHFLSGNVLVEV
+94 SDSKYFLSGNVLIEHYDVQ
-109 FEDRTYR
+109 DIYI

-122 KMMNGGNIDMKKV
+122 KKKGENIDIKNV
-135 NWINDNAFEDCWSAN
+135 NRIKDYAFVNCCSGN
-150 ITNIEKTVRCDYKAF
+150 VTNVSEQILCDYKAF
-165 FSYNGINL
+165 YQYNGINL

-217 GIVNDIY
+217 GIVSNIY
-224 TAHMPKRIYVDNEGI
+224 PAHMPKRIYVDNERI

-353 NIKHIHIPSHIKEIM
+353 NIKHIHIPSHIKEIT

-399 NDTKITLPPSVKMIG
+399 NDTKIILPSSVKMIG
-414 NGALRNI
+414 DGALRNI
-421 KNVTLTDKIP
+421 KNVTLTNKIP
-431 SGFFTSLYTSD
+431 PGFFMSLDTYE

-447 HVNIGG
+447 YVKIRG
-453 KQYVLPSQSR
+453 KQYILPSQSH
-463 FQEIDD
+463 FQTIDD
-469 YVSFLPINDRLLWQ
+469 YVMSLPFDDQILWRQ
-483 QYMYINDSD
+483 FKYITEP
-492 IMKRYKFIM
+492 MERYEFIM

-507 NGDIEEQSKKEMLDM
+507 DGNIEEQSKKEMLDM

-570 LSLKAYALDALNRI
+570 LSLKAYALDALNRM

>member
-1 MIKFELKTPQPGV
+1 MTKLELKIPQPGV
-14 VFYGNRQRNRQSGTT
+14 TFYGNRRLTT
-29 AVILNIQAD
+29 VTILDIKVED
-38 AGVKEVRFTSIKGC
+38 GVKEVFFESLKDCDAIEV
-52 SQIKIDLST
+52 KIQSDCR
-61 DSFCPD
+61 CPSV
-67 TETLYIGSDVTNIR
+67 ERLYISENVRNIS
-81 IKNNMFPKVTKVV
+81 ISNNTFPNVNRVN
-94 SDSKHFLSGNVLVEV
+94 SDSKYFLSGNVLIEHYDVQ
-109 FEDRTYR
+109 DIYI

-122 KMMNGGNIDMKKV
+122 KKKGENIDLKNV
-135 NWINDNAFEDCWSAN
+135 NRIKDYAFVNCCSGN
-150 ITNIEKTVRCDYKAF
+150 VTNVSEQILCDYKAF
-165 FSYNGINL
+165 YQYKGIYQ

-217 GIVNDIY
+217 GIVSNIY
-224 TAHMPKRIYVDNEGI
+224 PAHMPKRIYVDNERI

-353 NIKHIHIPSHIKEIM
+353 NIKHIHIPPHIKEIM

-399 NDTKITLPPSVKMIG
+399 NDTKIILPSSVKMIG
-414 NGALRNI
+414 DGALRNI
-421 KNVTLTDKIP
+421 KNVTLTNKIP
-431 SGFFTSLYTSD
+431 PGFFMSLDTYE

-447 HVNIGG
+447 YVKIRG
-453 KQYVLPSQSR
+453 KQYILPSQSH
-463 FQEIDD
+463 FQTIDD
-469 YVSFLPINDRLLWQ
+469 YVMSLPFDDQILWRQ
-483 QYMYINDSD
+483 FKYITEP
-492 IMKRYKFIM
+492 MERYEFIM

-507 NGDIEEQSKKEMLDM
+507 DGDIEEQSKKEMLDM
-522 LRDNQKYIINNCCE
+522 LRDNQEYIINNYC
-536 YKYKA
+536 KYRYDV
-541 EYFIF
+541 EDFIF

-570 LSLKAYALDALNRI
+570 LSLKAYALDALNRM

>member
-1 MIKFELKTPQPGV
+1 MTKLELKIPQPGV
-14 VFYGNRQRNRQSGTT
+14 TFYGNRRLTT
-29 AVILNIQAD
+29 VTILDIKVD
-38 AGVKEVRFTSIKGC
+38 DGVKEVFFEGLKDCDAIEV
-52 SQIKIDLST
+52 KIQSDCR
-61 DSFCPD
+61 CPSV
-67 TETLYIGSDVTNIR
+67 ERLYISENVRNIS
-81 IKNNMFPKVTKVV
+81 ISNNTFPNVNRVN
-94 SDSKHFLSGNVLVEV
+94 SDSKYFLSGNVLIEHYDVQ
-109 FEDRTYR
+109 DIYI

-122 KMMNGGNIDMKKV
+122 KKKGENIDLKNV
-135 NWINDNAFEDCWSAN
+135 NRIKDNAFEDCWSAN
-150 ITNIEKTVRCDYKAF
+150 ITNIGKTVRCDYKAF
-165 FSYNGINL
+165 FNYNGINL

-217 GIVNDIY
+217 GIVSNIY
-224 TAHMPKRIYVDNEGI
+224 PAHMPKRIYVDNERI

-399 NDTKITLPPSVKMIG
+399 NDTKIILPSSVKMIG
-414 NGALRNI
+414 DGALRNI
-421 KNVTLTDKIP
+421 KNVTLTNKIP
-431 SGFFTSLYTSD
+431 PGFFMSLDTYE

-447 HVNIGG
+447 YVKIRG
-453 KQYVLPSQSR
+453 KQYILPSQSH
-463 FQEIDD
+463 FQTIDD
-469 YVSFLPINDRLLWQ
+469 YVMSLPFDDQILWRQ
-483 QYMYINDSD
+483 FKYITEP
-492 IMKRYKFIM
+492 MERYEFIM

-507 NGDIEEQSKKEMLDM
+507 DGDIEEQSKKEMLDM
-522 LRDNQKYIINNCCE
+522 LRDNQEYIINNYC
-536 YKYKA
+536 KYRYDV
-541 EYFIF
+541 EDFIF
-546 MLSLDICTK
+546 MLRQNIVLCRQST
-555 QTIEKIISFADKTEG
+555 
-570 LSLKAYALDALNRI
+570 
-584 DTKTDFEI
+584 

>member
-1 MIKFELKTPQPGV
+1 MTKLELKIPQPGV
-14 VFYGNRQRNRQSGTT
+14 TFYGNRRLTT
-29 AVILNIQAD
+29 VTILDIKVD
-38 AGVKEVRFTSIKGC
+38 DGVKEVFFEGLKDCDAIEV
-52 SQIKIDLST
+52 KIQSDCR
-61 DSFCPD
+61 CPSV
-67 TETLYIGSDVTNIR
+67 ERLYISENVRNIS
-81 IKNNMFPKVTKVV
+81 ISNNTFPNVNRVN
-94 SDSKHFLSGNVLVEV
+94 SDSKYFLSGNVLIEHYDVQ
-109 FEDRTYR
+109 DIYI

-122 KMMNGGNIDMKKV
+122 KKKGENIDLKNV
-135 NWINDNAFEDCWSAN
+135 NRIKDYAFVNCCSGN
-150 ITNIEKTVRCDYKAF
+150 VTNVSEQILCDYKAF
-165 FSYNGINL
+165 YQYKGIYQ
-173 LPVVDG
+173 LPVVNG

-217 GIVNDIY
+217 GIVSNIY
-224 TAHMPKRIYVDNEGI
+224 PAHMPKRIYVDNERI

-399 NDTKITLPPSVKMIG
+399 NDTKIILPSSVKMIG
-414 NGALRNI
+414 DGALRNI
-421 KNVTLTDKIP
+421 KNVTLTNKIP
-431 SGFFTSLYTSD
+431 PGFFMSLDTYE

-447 HVNIGG
+447 YVKIRG
-453 KQYVLPSQSR
+453 KQYILPSQSH
-463 FQEIDD
+463 FQTIDD
-469 YVSFLPINDRLLWQ
+469 YVMYLPFDDQILWRQ
-483 QYMYINDSD
+483 FKYITEP
-492 IMKRYKFIM
+492 MERYEFIM

-507 NGDIEEQSKKEMLDM
+507 DGDIEEQSKKEMLDM
-522 LRDNQKYIINNCCE
+522 LRDNQEYIINNYC
-536 YKYKA
+536 KYRYDV
-541 EYFIF
+541 EDFIF

-570 LSLKAYALDALNRI
+570 LSLKAYALDALNRM

>member
-1 MIKFELKTPQPGV
+1 MTKLELKIPQPGV
-14 VFYGNRQRNRQSGTT
+14 TFYGNRRLTT
-29 AVILNIQAD
+29 VTILDIKVD
-38 AGVKEVRFTSIKGC
+38 DGVKEVFFEGLKDCDAIEV
-52 SQIKIDLST
+52 KIQSDCR
-61 DSFCPD
+61 CPSV
-67 TETLYIGSDVTNIR
+67 ERLYISENVRNIS
-81 IKNNMFPKVTKVV
+81 ISNNTFPNVNRVN
-94 SDSKHFLSGNVLVEV
+94 SDSKYILSGNVLIEHYDVQ
-109 FEDRTYR
+109 DIYI

-122 KMMNGGNIDMKKV
+122 KKKGENIDLKNV
-135 NWINDNAFEDCWSAN
+135 NRIKDYAFVNCCSGN
-150 ITNIEKTVRCDYKAF
+150 VTNVSEQILCDYKAF
-165 FSYNGINL
+165 YQYKGIYQ

-217 GIVNDIY
+217 GIVSNIY
-224 TAHMPKRIYVDNEGI
+224 PAHMPKRIYVDNERI

-399 NDTKITLPPSVKMIG
+399 NDTKIILPSSVKMIG
-414 NGALRNI
+414 DGALRNI
-421 KNVTLTDKIP
+421 KNVTLTNKIP
-431 SGFFTSLYTSD
+431 PGFFMSLDTYE

-447 HVNIGG
+447 YVKIRG
-453 KQYVLPSQSR
+453 KQYILPSQSH
-463 FQEIDD
+463 FQTIDD
-469 YVSFLPINDRLLWQ
+469 YVMSLPFDDQILWRQ
-483 QYMYINDSD
+483 FKYITEP
-492 IMKRYKFIM
+492 MERYEFIM

-507 NGDIEEQSKKEMLDM
+507 DGDIEEQSKKEMLDM
-522 LRDNQKYIINNCCE
+522 LRDNQEYIINNYC
-536 YKYKA
+536 KYRYDV
-541 EYFIF
+541 EDFIF

-570 LSLKAYALDALNRI
+570 LSLKAYALDALNRM

>member
-1 MIKFELKTPQPGV
+1 MTKLELKIPQPGV
-14 VFYGNRQRNRQSGTT
+14 TFYGNRRLTT
-29 AVILNIQAD
+29 VTILDIKVD
-38 AGVKEVRFTSIKGC
+38 DGVKEVFFEGLKDCDAIEV
-52 SQIKIDLST
+52 KIQSDCR
-61 DSFCPD
+61 CPSV
-67 TETLYIGSDVTNIR
+67 ERLYISENVRNIS
-81 IKNNMFPKVTKVV
+81 ISNNTFPNVNRVN
-94 SDSKHFLSGNVLVEV
+94 SDSKYFLSGNVLIEHYDVQ
-109 FEDRTYR
+109 DIYI

-122 KMMNGGNIDMKKV
+122 KKKGENIDLKNV
-135 NWINDNAFEDCWSAN
+135 NRIKDNAFEDCWSAN
-150 ITNIEKTVRCDYKAF
+150 ITNIGKTVRCDYKAF
-165 FSYNGINL
+165 FNYNGINL

-217 GIVNDIY
+217 GIVSNIY
-224 TAHMPKRIYVDNEGI
+224 PAHMPKRIYVDNERI

-399 NDTKITLPPSVKMIG
+399 NDTKIILPSSVKMIG
-414 NGALRNI
+414 DGALRNI
-421 KNVTLTDKIP
+421 KNVTLTNKIP
-431 SGFFTSLYTSD
+431 PGFFMSLDTYE

-447 HVNIGG
+447 YVKIRG
-453 KQYVLPSQSR
+453 KQYILPSQSH
-463 FQEIDD
+463 FQTIDD
-469 YVSFLPINDRLLWQ
+469 YVMSLPFDDQILWRQ
-483 QYMYINDSD
+483 FKYITEP
-492 IMKRYKFIM
+492 MERYEFIM

-507 NGDIEEQSKKEMLDM
+507 DGDIEEQSKKEMLDM
-522 LRDNQKYIINNCCE
+522 LRDNQEYIINNYC
-536 YKYKA
+536 KYRYDV
-541 EYFIF
+541 EDFIF

-570 LSLKAYALDALNRI
+570 LSLKAYALDALNRM

>member
-1 MIKFELKTPQPGV
+1 MTKLELKIPQPGV
-14 VFYGNRQRNRQSGTT
+14 TFYGNRRLTT
-29 AVILNIQAD
+29 VTILDIKVD
-38 AGVKEVRFTSIKGC
+38 DGVKEVFFEGLKDCDAIEV
-52 SQIKIDLST
+52 KIQSDCR
-61 DSFCPD
+61 CPSV
-67 TETLYIGSDVTNIR
+67 ERLYISENVRNIS
-81 IKNNMFPKVTKVV
+81 ISNNTFPNVNRVN
-94 SDSKHFLSGNVLVEV
+94 SDSKYFLSGNVLIEHYDVQ
-109 FEDRTYR
+109 DIYI

-122 KMMNGGNIDMKKV
+122 KKKGENIDLKNV
-135 NWINDNAFEDCWSAN
+135 NRIKDNAFEDCWSAN
-150 ITNIEKTVRCDYKAF
+150 ITNIGKTVRCDYKAF
-165 FSYNGINL
+165 FNYNGINL

-217 GIVNDIY
+217 GIVSNIY
-224 TAHMPKRIYVDNEGI
+224 PAHMPKRIYVDNERI

-399 NDTKITLPPSVKMIG
+399 NDTKIILPSSVKMIG
-414 NGALRNI
+414 DGALRNI
-421 KNVTLTDKIP
+421 KNVTLTNKIP
-431 SGFFTSLYTSD
+431 PGFFMSLDTYE

-447 HVNIGG
+447 YVKIRG
-453 KQYVLPSQSR
+453 KQYILPSQSH
-463 FQEIDD
+463 FQTIDD
-469 YVSFLPINDRLLWQ
+469 YVMSLPFDDQILWRQ
-483 QYMYINDSD
+483 FKYITEP
-492 IMKRYKFIM
+492 MERYEFIM

-507 NGDIEEQSKKEMLDM
+507 DGDIEEQSKKEMLDM
-522 LRDNQKYIINNCCE
+522 LRDNQKYIISNCCTYRYE
-536 YKYKA
+536 A

-570 LSLKAYALDALNRI
+570 LSLKAYALDALNRM

>member
-1 MIKFELKTPQPGV
+1 MTKLELKIPQPGV
-14 VFYGNRQRNRQSGTT
+14 TFYGNRRLTT
-29 AVILNIQAD
+29 VTILDIKVED
-38 AGVKEVRFTSIKGC
+38 GVKEVFFESLKDCDAIEV
-52 SQIKIDLST
+52 KIQSDCR
-61 DSFCPD
+61 CPSV
-67 TETLYIGSDVTNIR
+67 ERLYISENVRNIS
-81 IKNNMFPKVTKVV
+81 ISNNTFPNVNMVV
-94 SDSKHFLSGNVLVEV
+94 SDSKYFLSGNVLIEHYDVQ
-109 FEDRTYR
+109 DIYI

-122 KMMNGGNIDMKKV
+122 KKKGENIDLKNV
-135 NWINDNAFEDCWSAN
+135 NRIKDNAFEDCWSAN
-150 ITNIEKTVRCDYKAF
+150 ITNIEKTVQCDYKAF
-165 FSYNGINL
+165 FNYNGINL

-217 GIVNDIY
+217 GIVSNIY
-224 TAHMPKRIYVDNEGI
+224 PAHMPKRIYVDNERI

-289 KVVIPDGV
+289 KVIIPDGV

-386 ERIGLNAFEVSTA
+386 ERIGLNAFEMSTA
-399 NDTKITLPPSVKMIG
+399 NDTKIILPSSVKMIG
-414 NGALRNI
+414 DGALRNI
-421 KNVTLTDKIP
+421 KNVTLTNKIP
-431 SGFFTSLYTSD
+431 PGFFMSLDTYE

-447 HVNIGG
+447 YVKIRG
-453 KQYVLPSQSR
+453 KQYILPSQSH
-463 FQEIDD
+463 FQTIDD
-469 YVSFLPINDRLLWQ
+469 YVMSLPFDDQILWRQ
-483 QYMYINDSD
+483 FKYITEP
-492 IMKRYKFIM
+492 MERYEFIM

-507 NGDIEEQSKKEMLDM
+507 DGDIEEQSKKEMLNM
-522 LRDNQKYIINNCCE
+522 LRDNQKYIISNCCTYRYE
-536 YKYKA
+536 A

-555 QTIEKIISFADKTEG
+555 QTIEKIISFADKTDG

>member
-1 MIKFELKTPQPGV
+1 MTKLELKIPQPGV
-14 VFYGNRQRNRQSGTT
+14 TFYGNRRLTT
-29 AVILNIQAD
+29 VTILDIKVED
-38 AGVKEVRFTSIKGC
+38 GVKEVFFESLKDCDAIEV
-52 SQIKIDLST
+52 KIQSDCR
-61 DSFCPD
+61 CPSV
-67 TETLYIGSDVTNIR
+67 ERLYISENVRNIS
-81 IKNNMFPKVTKVV
+81 ISNNTFPNVNRVN
-94 SDSKHFLSGNVLVEV
+94 SDSKYFLSGNVLIEHYDVQ
-109 FEDRTYR
+109 DIYI

-122 KMMNGGNIDMKKV
+122 KKKGENIDLKNV
-135 NWINDNAFEDCWSAN
+135 NRIKDYAFVNCCSGN
-150 ITNIEKTVRCDYKAF
+150 VTNVSEQILCDYKAF
-165 FSYNGINL
+165 YQYKGIYQ

-217 GIVNDIY
+217 GIVSNIY
-224 TAHMPKRIYVDNEGI
+224 PAHMPKRIYVDNERI

-399 NDTKITLPPSVKMIG
+399 NDTKIILPSSVKMIG
-414 NGALRNI
+414 DGALRNI
-421 KNVTLTDKIP
+421 KNVTLTNKIP
-431 SGFFTSLYTSD
+431 PGFFMSLDTYE

-447 HVNIGG
+447 YVKIRG
-453 KQYVLPSQSR
+453 KQYILPSQSH
-463 FQEIDD
+463 FQTIDD
-469 YVSFLPINDRLLWQ
+469 YVMSLPFDDQILWRQ
-483 QYMYINDSD
+483 FKYITEP
-492 IMKRYKFIM
+492 MERYEFIM

-507 NGDIEEQSKKEMLDM
+507 DGDIEEQSKKEMLDM
-522 LRDNQKYIINNCCE
+522 LRDNQEYIINNYC
-536 YKYKA
+536 KYRYDV
-541 EYFIF
+541 EDFIF

>member
-1 MIKFELKTPQPGV
+1 MTKLELKIPQPGV
-14 VFYGNRQRNRQSGTT
+14 TFYGNRRLTT
-29 AVILNIQAD
+29 VTILDIKVD
-38 AGVKEVRFTSIKGC
+38 DGVKEVFFEGLKDCDAIEV
-52 SQIKIDLST
+52 KIQSDCR
-61 DSFCPD
+61 CPSVKR
-67 TETLYIGSDVTNIR
+67 LYISENVRNIS
-81 IKNNMFPKVTKVV
+81 ISNNTFPNVNRVN
-94 SDSKHFLSGNVLVEV
+94 SDSKYFLSGNVLIEHYDVQ
-109 FEDRTYR
+109 DIYI

-122 KMMNGGNIDMKKV
+122 KKKGENIDLKNV
-135 NWINDNAFEDCWSAN
+135 NRIKDYAFVNCCSGN
-150 ITNIEKTVRCDYKAF
+150 VTNVSEQILCDYKAF
-165 FSYNGINL
+165 YQYKGIYQ

-217 GIVNDIY
+217 GIVSNIY
-224 TAHMPKRIYVDNEGI
+224 PAHMPKRIYVDNERI

-289 KVVIPDGV
+289 KVIIPDGV

-386 ERIGLNAFEVSTA
+386 ERIGLNAFEMSTA
-399 NDTKITLPPSVKMIG
+399 NDTKIILPSSVKMIG
-414 NGALRNI
+414 DGALRNI
-421 KNVTLTDKIP
+421 KNVTLTNKIP
-431 SGFFTSLYTSD
+431 PGFFMSLDTYE

-447 HVNIGG
+447 YVKIRG
-453 KQYVLPSQSR
+453 KQYILPSQSH
-463 FQEIDD
+463 FQTIDD
-469 YVSFLPINDRLLWQ
+469 YVMSLPFDDQILWRQ
-483 QYMYINDSD
+483 FKYITEP
-492 IMKRYKFIM
+492 MERYEFIM

-507 NGDIEEQSKKEMLDM
+507 DGDIEEQSKKEMLDM
-522 LRDNQKYIINNCCE
+522 LRDNQEYIINNYC
-536 YKYKA
+536 KYRYEV

-546 MLSLDICTK
+546 MLSLDICTR

-570 LSLKAYALDALNRI
+570 LSLKAYALDALNRM

>member
-1 MIKFELKTPQPGV
+1 MTKLELKIPQPGV
-14 VFYGNRQRNRQSGTT
+14 TFYGNRRLTT
-29 AVILNIQAD
+29 VTILDIKVD
-38 AGVKEVRFTSIKGC
+38 DGVKEVFFEGLKDCDAIEV
-52 SQIKIDLST
+52 KIQSDCR
-61 DSFCPD
+61 CPSV
-67 TETLYIGSDVTNIR
+67 ERLYISENVRNIS
-81 IKNNMFPKVTKVV
+81 ISNNTFPNVNRVN
-94 SDSKHFLSGNVLVEV
+94 SDSKYFLSGNVLIEHYDVQ
-109 FEDRTYR
+109 DIYI

-122 KMMNGGNIDMKKV
+122 KKKGENIDLKNV
-135 NWINDNAFEDCWSAN
+135 NRIKDYAFVNCCSGN
-150 ITNIEKTVRCDYKAF
+150 VTNVSEQILCDYKAF
-165 FSYNGINL
+165 YQYKGIYQ

-217 GIVNDIY
+217 GIVSNIY
-224 TAHMPKRIYVDNEGI
+224 PAHMPKRIYVDNERI

-399 NDTKITLPPSVKMIG
+399 NDTKIILPSSVKMIG
-414 NGALRNI
+414 DGALRNI
-421 KNVTLTDKIP
+421 KNVTLTNKIP
-431 SGFFTSLYTSD
+431 PGFFMSLDTYE

-447 HVNIGG
+447 YVKIRG
-453 KQYVLPSQSR
+453 KQYILPSQSH
-463 FQEIDD
+463 FQTIDD
-469 YVSFLPINDRLLWQ
+469 YVMSLPFDDQILWRQ
-483 QYMYINDSD
+483 FKYITEP
-492 IMKRYKFIM
+492 MERYEFIM

-507 NGDIEEQSKKEMLDM
+507 DGDIEEQSKKEMLDM

-546 MLSLDICTK
+546 MLSLDICTR
-555 QTIEKIISFADKTEG
+555 QTIEKIISLADKTEG
-570 LSLKAYALDALNRI
+570 LSLKAYALDALNRM

>member
-1 MIKFELKTPQPGV
+1 MTKLELKIPQPGV
-14 VFYGNRQRNRQSGTT
+14 TFYGNRRLTT
-29 AVILNIQAD
+29 VTILDIKVED
-38 AGVKEVRFTSIKGC
+38 GVKEVFFESLKDCDAIEV
-52 SQIKIDLST
+52 KIQSDCR
-61 DSFCPD
+61 CPSV
-67 TETLYIGSDVTNIR
+67 ERLYISENVRNIS
-81 IKNNMFPKVTKVV
+81 ISNNTFPNVNRVN
-94 SDSKHFLSGNVLVEV
+94 SDSKYFLSGNVLIEHYDVQ
-109 FEDRTYR
+109 DIYI

-122 KMMNGGNIDMKKV
+122 KKKGENIDLKNV
-135 NWINDNAFEDCWSAN
+135 NRIKDYAFVNCCSGN
-150 ITNIEKTVRCDYKAF
+150 VTNVSEQILCDYKAF
-165 FSYNGINL
+165 YQYKGIYQ

-217 GIVNDIY
+217 GIVSNIHP
-224 TAHMPKRIYVDNEGI
+224 AHMPKRIYVDNERI

-399 NDTKITLPPSVKMIG
+399 NDTKIILPSSVKMIG
-414 NGALRNI
+414 DGALRNI
-421 KNVTLTDKIP
+421 KNVTLTNKIP
-431 SGFFTSLYTSD
+431 PGFFMSLDTYE

-447 HVNIGG
+447 YVKIRG
-453 KQYVLPSQSR
+453 KQYILPSQSH
-463 FQEIDD
+463 FQTIDD
-469 YVSFLPINDRLLWQ
+469 YVMSLPFDDQILWRQ
-483 QYMYINDSD
+483 FKYITEP
-492 IMKRYKFIM
+492 MERYEFIM

-507 NGDIEEQSKKEMLDM
+507 DGDIEEQSKKEMLDM
-522 LRDNQKYIINNCCE
+522 LRDNQKYIISNCCTYRYE
-536 YKYKA
+536 A

-546 MLSLDICTK
+546 MLSLDICTR

-570 LSLKAYALDALNRI
+570 LSIKAYALDALNRM

>member
-1 MIKFELKTPQPGV
+1 MTKLELKIPQPGV
-14 VFYGNRQRNRQSGTT
+14 TFYGNRRLTT
-29 AVILNIQAD
+29 VTILDIKVED
-38 AGVKEVRFTSIKGC
+38 GVKEVFFESLKDCDAIEV
-52 SQIKIDLST
+52 KIQSDCR
-61 DSFCPD
+61 CPSV
-67 TETLYIGSDVTNIR
+67 ERLYISENVRNIS
-81 IKNNMFPKVTKVV
+81 ISNNTFPNVNRVN
-94 SDSKHFLSGNVLVEV
+94 SDSKYFLSGNVLIEHYDVQ
-109 FEDRTYR
+109 DIYI

-122 KMMNGGNIDMKKV
+122 KKKGENIDLKNV
-135 NWINDNAFEDCWSAN
+135 NRIKDYAFVNCCSGN
-150 ITNIEKTVRCDYKAF
+150 VTNVSEQILCDYKAF
-165 FSYNGINL
+165 YQYKGIYQ

-217 GIVNDIY
+217 GIVSNIY
-224 TAHMPKRIYVDNEGI
+224 PAHMPKRIYVDNERI

-399 NDTKITLPPSVKMIG
+399 NDTKIILPSSVKMIG
-414 NGALRNI
+414 DGALRNI
-421 KNVTLTDKIP
+421 KNVTLTNKIP
-431 SGFFTSLYTSD
+431 PGFFMSLDTYE

-447 HVNIGG
+447 YVKIRG
-453 KQYVLPSQSR
+453 KQYILPSQSH
-463 FQEIDD
+463 FQTIDD
-469 YVSFLPINDRLLWQ
+469 YVMSLPFDDQILWRQ
-483 QYMYINDSD
+483 FKYITEP
-492 IMKRYKFIM
+492 MERYEFIM

-507 NGDIEEQSKKEMLDM
+507 DGDIEEQSKKEMLDM
-522 LRDNQKYIINNCCE
+522 LRDNQEYIINNYC
-536 YKYKA
+536 KYRYDV
-541 EYFIF
+541 EDFIF
-546 MLSLDICTK
+546 MLSLDICPK

-570 LSLKAYALDALNRI
+570 LSLKAYALDALNRM

>member
-1 MIKFELKTPQPGV
+1 MTKLELKIPQPGV
-14 VFYGNRQRNRQSGTT
+14 TFYGNRRLTT
-29 AVILNIQAD
+29 VTILDIKVD
-38 AGVKEVRFTSIKGC
+38 DGVKEVFFEGLKDCDVIEV
-52 SQIKIDLST
+52 KIQSDCR
-61 DSFCPD
+61 CPSV
-67 TETLYIGSDVTNIR
+67 ERLYISENVRNIS
-81 IKNNMFPKVTKVV
+81 ISNNTFPNVNRVV
-94 SDSKHFLSGNVLVEV
+94 SDSKYFLSGNVLIEHYDVQ
-109 FEDRTYR
+109 DIYI

-122 KMMNGGNIDMKKV
+122 KKKGENIDIKNV
-135 NWINDNAFEDCWSAN
+135 NRIKDYAFVNCCSGN
-150 ITNIEKTVRCDYKAF
+150 VTNVSEQILCDYKAF
-165 FSYNGINL
+165 YQYKGIYQ

-217 GIVNDIY
+217 GIVSNIHP
-224 TAHMPKRIYVDNEGI
+224 AHMPKRIYVDNERI

-289 KVVIPDGV
+289 KVVIPD
-297 TTIGRHAFRS
+297 AFRS

-399 NDTKITLPPSVKMIG
+399 NDTKIILPSSVKMIG
-414 NGALRNI
+414 DGALRNI
-421 KNVTLTDKIP
+421 KNVTLTNKIP
-431 SGFFTSLYTSD
+431 PGFFMSLDTYE

-447 HVNIGG
+447 YVKIRG
-453 KQYVLPSQSR
+453 KQYILPSQSH
-463 FQEIDD
+463 FQTIDD
-469 YVSFLPINDRLLWQ
+469 YVMSLPFDDQILWRQ
-483 QYMYINDSD
+483 FKYITEP
-492 IMKRYKFIM
+492 MERYEFIM

-507 NGDIEEQSKKEMLDM
+507 DGDIEEQSKKEMLDM
-522 LRDNQKYIINNCCE
+522 LRDNQKYIISNCCTYRYE
-536 YKYKA
+536 A

-546 MLSLDICTK
+546 MLSLDICTR

-570 LSLKAYALDALNRI
+570 LSIKAYALDALNRM

>member
-1 MIKFELKTPQPGV
+1 MTKLELKIPQPGV
-14 VFYGNRQRNRQSGTT
+14 TFYGNRRLTT
-29 AVILNIQAD
+29 VTILDIKVED
-38 AGVKEVRFTSIKGC
+38 GVKEVFFESLKDCDAIEV
-52 SQIKIDLST
+52 KIQSDCR
-61 DSFCPD
+61 CPSV
-67 TETLYIGSDVTNIR
+67 ERLYISENVRNIS
-81 IKNNMFPKVTKVV
+81 ISNNTFPNVNRVN
-94 SDSKHFLSGNVLVEV
+94 SDSKYFLPGNVLIEHYDVQ
-109 FEDRTYR
+109 DIYI

-122 KMMNGGNIDMKKV
+122 KKKGENIDLKNV
-135 NWINDNAFEDCWSAN
+135 NRIKDYAFVNCCSGN
-150 ITNIEKTVRCDYKAF
+150 VTNVSEQILCDYKAF
-165 FSYNGINL
+165 YQYKGIYQ

-217 GIVNDIY
+217 GIVSNIY
-224 TAHMPKRIYVDNEGI
+224 PAHMPKRIYVDNERI

-399 NDTKITLPPSVKMIG
+399 NDTKIILPSSVKMIG
-414 NGALRNI
+414 DGALRNI
-421 KNVTLTDKIP
+421 KNVTLTNKIP
-431 SGFFTSLYTSD
+431 PGFFMSLDTYE

-447 HVNIGG
+447 YVKIRG
-453 KQYVLPSQSR
+453 KQYILPSQSH
-463 FQEIDD
+463 FQTIDD
-469 YVSFLPINDRLLWQ
+469 YVMSLPFDDQILWRQ
-483 QYMYINDSD
+483 FKYITEP
-492 IMKRYKFIM
+492 MERYEFIM

-507 NGDIEEQSKKEMLDM
+507 DGDIEEQSKKEMLDM
-522 LRDNQKYIINNCCE
+522 LRDNQEYIINNYC
-536 YKYKA
+536 KYRYDV
-541 EYFIF
+541 EDFIF

-570 LSLKAYALDALNRI
+570 LSLKAYALDALNRM

>member
-1 MIKFELKTPQPGV
+1 MTKLELKIPQPGV
-14 VFYGNRQRNRQSGTT
+14 TFYGNRRLTT
-29 AVILNIQAD
+29 VTILDIKVED
-38 AGVKEVRFTSIKGC
+38 GVKEVFFEGLKDCDAIEV
-52 SQIKIDLST
+52 KIQSDCR
-61 DSFCPD
+61 CPSV
-67 TETLYIGSDVTNIR
+67 ERLYISENVRNIS
-81 IKNNMFPKVTKVV
+81 ISNNTFPNVNRVN
-94 SDSKHFLSGNVLVEV
+94 SDSKYFLSGNVLIEHYDVQ
-109 FEDRTYR
+109 DIYI

-122 KMMNGGNIDMKKV
+122 KKKGENIDLKNV
-135 NWINDNAFEDCWSAN
+135 NRIKDYAFVNCCSGN
-150 ITNIEKTVRCDYKAF
+150 VTNIGKAVRCDYKAF
-165 FSYNGINL
+165 FNYNGINL

-217 GIVNDIY
+217 GIVSNIY
-224 TAHMPKRIYVDNEGI
+224 PAHMPKRIYVDNERI

-399 NDTKITLPPSVKMIG
+399 NDTKIILPSSVKMIG
-414 NGALRNI
+414 DGALRNI
-421 KNVTLTDKIP
+421 KNVTLTNKIP
-431 SGFFTSLYTSD
+431 PGFFMSLDTYE

-447 HVNIGG
+447 YVKIRG
-453 KQYVLPSQSR
+453 KQYILPSQSH
-463 FQEIDD
+463 FQTIDD
-469 YVSFLPINDRLLWQ
+469 YVMSLPFDDQILWRQ
-483 QYMYINDSD
+483 FKYITEP
-492 IMKRYKFIM
+492 MERYEFIM

-507 NGDIEEQSKKEMLDM
+507 DGNIEEQSKKEMLDM
-522 LRDNQKYIINNCCE
+522 LRDNQEYIINNYC
-536 YKYKA
+536 KYRYEV

-570 LSLKAYALDALNRI
+570 LSLKAYALDALNRM

>member
-1 MIKFELKTPQPGV
+1 MTKLELKIPQPGV
-14 VFYGNRQRNRQSGTT
+14 TFYGNRRLTT
-29 AVILNIQAD
+29 VTILDIKVD
-38 AGVKEVRFTSIKGC
+38 DGVKEVFFEGLKDCDAIEV
-52 SQIKIDLST
+52 KIQSDCR
-61 DSFCPD
+61 CPSV
-67 TETLYIGSDVTNIR
+67 ERLYISENVRNIS
-81 IKNNMFPKVTKVV
+81 ISNNTFPNVNRVV
-94 SDSKHFLSGNVLVEV
+94 SDSKYFLSGNVLIEHYDVQ
-109 FEDRTYR
+109 DIYI

-122 KMMNGGNIDMKKV
+122 KKKGENIDLKNV
-135 NWINDNAFEDCWSAN
+135 NRIKDYAFVNCCSGN
-150 ITNIEKTVRCDYKAF
+150 VTNVSEQILCDYKAF
-165 FSYNGINL
+165 YQYKGIYQ
-173 LPVVDG
+173 LPVVNG

-217 GIVNDIY
+217 GIVSNIY
-224 TAHMPKRIYVDNEGI
+224 PAHIPKRIYVDNERI

-274 ADKKTLIRCPVGKSG
+274 ANKKTLIRCPVGKSG

-399 NDTKITLPPSVKMIG
+399 NDTKIILPSSVKMIG
-414 NGALRNI
+414 DGALRNI
-421 KNVTLTDKIP
+421 KNVTLTNKIP
-431 SGFFTSLYTSD
+431 PGFFMSLDTYE

-447 HVNIGG
+447 YVKIRG
-453 KQYVLPSQSR
+453 KQYILPSQSH
-463 FQEIDD
+463 FQTIDD
-469 YVSFLPINDRLLWQ
+469 YVMSLPFDDQILWRQ
-483 QYMYINDSD
+483 FKYITEP
-492 IMKRYKFIM
+492 MERYEFIM
-501 RAYKAV
+501 RAYKTV
-507 NGDIEEQSKKEMLDM
+507 DGDIEEQSKKEMLDM
-522 LRDNQKYIINNCCE
+522 LMDNQEYIINNYC
-536 YKYKA
+536 KYRYDV
-541 EYFIF
+541 EDFIF

-570 LSLKAYALDALNRI
+570 LSLKAYALDALNRM

>member
-1 MIKFELKTPQPGV
+1 MTKLELKIPQPGV
-14 VFYGNRQRNRQSGTT
+14 TFYGNRRLTT
-29 AVILNIQAD
+29 VTILDIKVD
-38 AGVKEVRFTSIKGC
+38 DGVKEVFFEGLKDCDAIEV
-52 SQIKIDLST
+52 KIQSDCR
-61 DSFCPD
+61 CPSV
-67 TETLYIGSDVTNIR
+67 ERLYISENVRNIS
-81 IKNNMFPKVTKVV
+81 ISNNTFPNVNRVN
-94 SDSKHFLSGNVLVEV
+94 SDSKYFLSGNVLIEHYDVQ
-109 FEDRTYR
+109 DIYI

-122 KMMNGGNIDMKKV
+122 KKKGENIDLKNV
-135 NWINDNAFEDCWSAN
+135 NRIKDYAFVNCCSGN
-150 ITNIEKTVRCDYKAF
+150 VTNVSEQILCDYKAF
-165 FSYNGINL
+165 YQYKGIYQ

-217 GIVNDIY
+217 GIVSNIHP
-224 TAHMPKRIYVDNEGI
+224 AHMPKRIYVDNERI

-399 NDTKITLPPSVKMIG
+399 NDTKIILPSSVKMIG
-414 NGALRNI
+414 DGALRNI
-421 KNVTLTDKIP
+421 KNVTLTNKIP
-431 SGFFTSLYTSD
+431 PGFFMSLDTYE

-447 HVNIGG
+447 YVKIRG
-453 KQYVLPSQSR
+453 KQYILPSQSH
-463 FQEIDD
+463 FQTIDD
-469 YVSFLPINDRLLWQ
+469 YVMSLPFDDQILWRQ
-483 QYMYINDSD
+483 FKYITEP
-492 IMKRYKFIM
+492 MERYEFIM

-507 NGDIEEQSKKEMLDM
+507 DGDIEEQSKKEMLDM
-522 LRDNQKYIINNCCE
+522 LRDNQKYIISNCCTYRYE
-536 YKYKA
+536 A

-546 MLSLDICTK
+546 MLSLDICTR

-570 LSLKAYALDALNRI
+570 LSIKAYALDALNRM